1 MAKLIDKL
9 WNWGHL
15 EGSHNQWLGMDL
27 TMTPEE
33 FGEVYGI
40 RNSFMVSSKGNIQP
54 PFDALAD
61 RTASLKKVC
70 WSILGDASTPLP
82 EHPLGETEEILR
94 CAATHSNVVGGVI
107 DDFHAPGRQE
117 RFTPPVLSQIRA
129 RLNEN
134 GKDFYAVLYEFQ
146 IREPATPVYYNC
158 VDVITYWIWEQ
169 KEIDNLDTHIDNLF
183 RVFPENRKMLG
194 MYLWGYGD
202 NRPMDLARFQ
212 KQLHAYMELL
222 KQGKIEGI
230 IFCSGCVGDA
240 PLLTNKYLKAYLAEN
255 GDLEI

>member
-1 MAKLIDKL
+1 MAKLVEKF

-27 TMTPEE
+27 KMTPEE

-40 RNSFMVSSKGNIQP
+40 RNSFFVSSKGNIQP
-54 PFDALAD
+54 PFDALAN
-61 RTASLKKVC
+61 RTDCLKKVC

-94 CAATHSNVVGGVI
+94 CAENHSNIVGGVI
-107 DDFHAPGRQE
+107 DDFHAAGRQE
-117 RFTPPVLSQIRA
+117 RFTPPVLNQIRA

-134 GKDFYAVLYEFQ
+134 GKDFYAVLYDFQ
-146 IREPATPVYYNC
+146 VNDPDTPRYYNC

-169 KEIDNLDTHIDNLF
+169 EQIDSLDTHIDNLF
-183 RVFPENRKMLG
+183 RVFPEKRKMLG
-194 MYLWGYGD
+194 MYLWGYAEEK
-202 NRPMDLARFQ
+202 PMRLDRFQ
-212 KQLHAYMELL
+212 KQLETYVKLL
-222 KQGKIEGI
+222 EAGKIEGI

-240 PLLTNKYLKAYLAEN
+240 PLLTNKLL
-255 GDLEI
+255 

>member
-1 MAKLIDKL
+1 MAKLIDKF

-27 TMTPEE
+27 HMTPEE
-33 FGEVYGI
+33 FGEIYGI

-70 WSILGDASTPLP
+70 WSILGDSSTPLP

-94 CAATHSNVVGGVI
+94 CAASHSNVVGGVI
-107 DDFHAPGRQE
+107 DDFHAAGRQE
-117 RFTPPVLSQIRA
+117 RFTPPVLEQIRA

-146 IREPATPVYYNC
+146 VNEPDQAAYYNC

-169 KEIDNLDTHIDNLF
+169 AHIDDLDTHIDNLF
-183 RVFPENRKMLG
+183 RAYPEKRKMLG
-194 MYLWGYGD
+194 MYLWGYAEEK
-202 NRPMDLARFQ
+202 PMQLERFQ
-212 KQLHAYMELL
+212 KQLHTYVKLL
-222 KQGKIEGI
+222 EEGKIEGI

-240 PLLTNKYLKAYLAEN
+240 PLLTNKYLKEFLAEN
-255 GDLEI
+255 GDREI